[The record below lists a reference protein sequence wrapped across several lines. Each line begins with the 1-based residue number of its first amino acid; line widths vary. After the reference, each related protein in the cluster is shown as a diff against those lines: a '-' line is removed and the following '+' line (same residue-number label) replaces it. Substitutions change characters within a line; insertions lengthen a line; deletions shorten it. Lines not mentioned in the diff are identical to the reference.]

1 MLTSKER
8 IQRIIQHKTV
18 DRIGLFEVFWRE
30 ARLRWAD
37 EGHFAKPEM
46 ASDHFGLDM
55 RRTGGEVTP
64 SAWGLLNLVANLDAG
79 DEVIEEN
86 ESSKL
91 VRNGNGAVLRWG
103 KDRGS
108 APEHVS
114 FLVKDRKSWQE
125 HIRPHLVDA
134 GNYRRRIAFDRYRE
148 ALAENDKRQTFLC
161 STVLGAFDAMNTLC
175 GHECILVAM
184 ATDPDWIKDM
194 TDVYATI
201 VIDMLEMLYA
211 QEGLPDALW
220 IWDDLGFKQRPFMS
234 PGMYREMIMPAHKR
248 LMDFAH
254 AKRLPVVL
262 HCDGLVESLIPS
274 LIEAGVDCLQPIEIK
289 AGMDLLRIKKN
300 FGDKLALI
308 GGMNVLALVS
318 NDLDLVRR
326 ELEAKIPSAMQG
338 SGYILQV
345 DHSCPG
351 EVNYET
357 YTYFVETGLKL
368 GIYT

>member
-8 IQRIIQHKTV
+8 IQRIINHQPV

-30 ARLRWAD
+30 ARERWAA
-37 EGHFAKPEM
+37 EGHLAAPEV

-64 SAWGLLNLVANLDAG
+64 SAWGLVNLIANLDAG

-86 ESSKL
+86 DSSKL

-114 FLVKDRKSWQE
+114 FLVKDRKGWEE
-125 HIRPHLVDA
+125 HIRPHLVDSK
-134 GNYRRRIAFDRYRE
+134 NYARRIAFDRYRE
-148 ALAENDKRQTFLC
+148 TLAENARRQTFLC
-161 STVLGAFDAMNTLC
+161 STVLGAFDAMNALC

-184 ATDPDWIKDM
+184 ATDPAWINDM
-194 TDVYATI
+194 ADVYGKI
-201 VIDMLEMLYA
+201 VVEMLEMLYA
-211 QEGLPDALW
+211 KEGLPDALW
-220 IWDDLGFKQRPFMS
+220 VWDDLGFKRRPFMS

-248 LMDFAH
+248 VMDFAH
-254 AKRLPVVL
+254 GKGLPVVL

-274 LIEAGVDCLQPIEIK
+274 LIEAGVSCLQPIEIK

-300 FGDKLALI
+300 FGERLALV
-308 GGMNVLALVS
+308 GGMNVLTLVS
-318 NDLDLVRR
+318 NDLNLVRQ
-326 ELEAKIPSAMQG
+326 ELEAKVPGVMQG

-351 EVNYET
+351 EVNYDT
-357 YTYFVETGLKL
+357 YKYFVETGLKL
-368 GIYT
+368 GTY

>member
-8 IQRIIQHKTV
+8 IQRIINHQPV

-30 ARLRWAD
+30 ARERWAA
-37 EGHFAKPEM
+37 EGHFAAPEM

-64 SAWGLLNLVANLDAG
+64 SAWGLINLIANLDAG
-79 DEVIEEN
+79 DEVIEES
-86 ESSKL
+86 ETSKL

-103 KDRGS
+103 KDCGS

-114 FLVKDRKSWQE
+114 FLVKDRKGWEE
-125 HIRPHLVDA
+125 HIRPHLVDSK
-134 GNYRRRIAFDRYRE
+134 NYARRIAFDRYRE
-148 ALAENDKRQTFLC
+148 TLAENAKRETFLC
-161 STVLGAFDAMNTLC
+161 STVLGAFDAMNALC

-184 ATDPDWIKDM
+184 ATDPDWVKDM
-194 TDVYATI
+194 ADVYGKI
-201 VIDMLEMLYA
+201 VVEMLEMLYA
-211 QEGLPDALW
+211 KEGLPDAQW
-220 IWDDLGFKQRPFMS
+220 VWDDLGFKRRPFMS

-248 LMDFAH
+248 VMDFARS
-254 AKRLPVVL
+254 KGLPVVL

-274 LIEAGVDCLQPIEIK
+274 LIEAGVSCLQPIEIK

-300 FGDKLALI
+300 FGERLALI
-308 GGMNVLALVS
+308 GGMNVLTLVS
-318 NDLDLVRR
+318 NDRELVRQ
-326 ELEAKIPSAMQG
+326 ELEAKVPGVMQG

-357 YTYFVETGLKL
+357 YKYFVETGLKL
-368 GIYT
+368 GTY